1 MTTTTTTTTTAA
13 AAAAD
18 AFTFAAAAATGR
30 GPSAAVPA
38 RKKAKSHRK
47 RHVPVGPAG
56 VWFQSSHRQQRPTS
70 SKLAKK
76 KAALQ
81 QPQNAGGRT
90 SECAADPPLDELEDE
105 ETAMASSSLHH
116 SSDIDEDESDRTTSS
131 SRRRARGKR
140 RAAPAAAE
148 QAASDLSLGS
158 PAWMCMQCD
167 LNLVLPALPPPL
179 GPLSASDQQRAHAE
193 RRREALRQCLPPDYL
208 LLPDLVAPASTEWKL
223 RNRRIVVL
231 VVAIQSLTDNLWTV
245 KVTDETSAVL
255 TGWIQPRLVREE
267 QQRQQPKFVRPGLV
281 WQLVDPTLI
290 LVSNDGAYP
299 GGADGN
305 SLERMLLISEETIE
319 RVWTPAQAKEISD
332 DRFVAWLEQRNVLSA
347 SLLDRWDEGR
357 GTALSQMQQRPALP
371 SKRQAEPAQL
381 HPFDEPRL
389 QVPVEDRAPAGNFHA
404 SDDEEFT
411 WVSPQVAEPRR
422 LDQRNERP
430 KATRQ
435 GTAPGDGG
443 ILPSSEQVARTS
455 QRTAPPSSQTFSV
468 KTGATEIPPLSTAS
482 SRPGA
487 GTAAGLTQRRQHDT
501 GEARDRVGPGVLA
514 GSESSLPMYSQS
526 CNLSPAPQTPAPS
539 STRSTR
545 SGSAGTALSAG
556 DTFGFSRYM
565 SPPPIPAS
573 DPARRR
579 EPKTAVVPLASTA
592 QQQLDSSHL
601 TPLSL
606 PPSPDRRRASPP
618 TTHSSKS
625 RKRRRRERRS
635 RAGTLDD
642 EPPRI
647 HSPRPPPK
655 PSALW
660 DAADTSCLSILDAFE
675 EEEDEEEEQNRAKGT
690 DAEYLKSGTAH
701 RPNADPATPN
711 AGQRSDDE
719 HSDSTARRPPGPSL
733 FQAVL
738 FSTEGLDG
746 LFSDADE
753 D

>member
-1 MTTTTTTTTTAA
+1 
-13 AAAAD
+13 
-18 AFTFAAAAATGR
+18 
-30 GPSAAVPA
+30 
-38 RKKAKSHRK
+38 
-47 RHVPVGPAG
+47 
-56 VWFQSSHRQQRPTS
+56 
-70 SKLAKK
+70 
-76 KAALQ
+76 
-81 QPQNAGGRT
+81 
-90 SECAADPPLDELEDE
+90 
-105 ETAMASSSLHH
+105 
-116 SSDIDEDESDRTTSS
+116 
-131 SRRRARGKR
+131 
-140 RAAPAAAE
+140 
-148 QAASDLSLGS
+148 
-158 PAWMCMQCD
+158 
-167 LNLVLPALPPPL
+167 
-179 GPLSASDQQRAHAE
+179 LSASDQQRAHAE

-357 GTALSQMQQRPALP
+357 GAVLSQMQQRPALP
-371 SKRQAEPAQL
+371 SEMQAEPAHL

-411 WVSPQVAEPRR
+411 WVSSQVAEPRR
-422 LDQRNERP
+422 PDQRNERP
-430 KATRQ
+430 KASRQ
-435 GTAPGDGG
+435 GAAPGDGRT
-443 ILPSSEQVARTS
+443 LPSSEHEARGS
-455 QRTAPPSSQTFSV
+455 QRTPSALPSSQTFSAT
-468 KTGATEIPPLSTAS
+468 TGATEIPPLSAAS
-482 SRPGA
+482 SRRGA
-487 GTAAGLTQRRQHDT
+487 GTADGVTHRRQHPA
-501 GEARDRVGPGVLA
+501 GEAGRRIGT
-514 GSESSLPMYSQS
+514 GSESSLPTPSRS
-526 CNLSPAPQTPAPS
+526 GNLSPAPQHASLSPAPS
-539 STRSTR
+539 STRPAR
-545 SGSAGTALSAG
+545 SGSAGNALSGG
-556 DTFGFSRYM
+556 DSFGFSRYT

-573 DPARRR
+573 DAARRR